1 MAWTFR
7 HRRNRVV
14 GVVGMMIASMCGA
27 VGVVEPAAGDG
38 VPAAV
43 LPPGITKI
51 QHVVVMM
58 QENRSYDSYFAR
70 LHYEGQPASSVE
82 PLGGNPDPNGG
93 PTIHPFL
100 ATSECTVAD
109 LNHSWTG
116 THQEWS
122 GGSMKGFTAANVD
135 PNDPTGSRTMGY
147 FSSGILHFYYGI
159 ANQFA
164 IADQYFASTLTQT
177 FPNRFYLLTGTS
189 FGHIRN
195 DAAPPGGFTEPT
207 VFRSLDA
214 AHVTWKLYNSV
225 FSV

>member
-27 VGVVEPAAGDG
+27 VVVVTPAAGSA

-70 LHYEGQPASSVE
+70 LHYEGQSASPVE
-82 PLGGNPDPNGG
+82 PLGGNPNPTGG
-93 PTIHPFL
+93 AAIHPFL

-109 LNHSWTG
+109 LNHSWNG

-135 PNDPTGSRTMGY
+135 PKDPTGSRTMGY
-147 FSSGILHFYYGI
+147 FSRGILAFYYGI
-159 ANQFA
+159 ATNNYSYGAAAGLFKSVISLVLIWGA
-164 IADQYFASTLTQT
+164 NKLAHA
-177 FPNRFYLLTGTS
+177 
-189 FGHIRN
+189 FGE
-195 DAAPPGGFTEPT
+195 DG
-207 VFRSLDA
+207 
-214 AHVTWKLYNSV
+214 LYRK
-225 FSV
+225 